1 MINMNSKP
9 IQVNSS
15 GGFVRLVDYMGDD
28 SSPAQAARVSYGA
41 GTKTVTEDKD
51 LTRFLMRHEHFSPF
65 AMAQVKIH
73 MKFPIF
79 IHNQMVRHDRF
90 HWNLMSGRYSVMPE
104 EKWSPEQ
111 EELRAQGKGNK
122 QVGSGELSFDHAKR
136 AREILIT
143 ANDDAQNS
151 YEILLEHG
159 VCREQARTILPLGQ
173 YSEGYA
179 TANLGDWLLF
189 LKQRLAPGAQ
199 KEIQEYAIAIS
210 QILQRLFP
218 TVMQAWE
225 DYQLNAVTFSAQEMI
240 WLRETLASNVKLLD
254 ANPDMRKESI
264 RSVGITNIREA
275 QEFWKK
281 LKG

>member
-1 MINMNSKP
+1 MNHQQIP
-9 IQVNSS
+9 VNSS
-15 GGFVRLVDYMGDD
+15 GGFVRLVDHMGDD
-28 SSPAQAARVSYGA
+28 SSPAQAARVSYSK

-65 AMAQVKIH
+65 AMAQVKLH
-73 MKFPIF
+73 MRFPLF
-79 IHNQMVRHDRF
+79 VHAQMVRHDRF

-104 EKWSPEQ
+104 EKWVPTPE
-111 EELRAQGKGNK
+111 EVRGQGKGNK
-122 QVGSGELSFDHAKR
+122 QVGDGELDTETS
-136 AREILIT
+136 IGTSGLIRNAYRT
-143 ANDDAQNS
+143 SMCA
-151 YEILLEHG
+151 YEQMLSDG
-159 VCREQARTILPLGQ
+159 VCREQARVVLPLGQ

-199 KEIQEYAIAIS
+199 KEIREYAEVIRD
-210 QILQRLFP
+210 ILFTLFP
-218 TVMQAWE
+218 TIMQAWE

-240 WLRETLASNVKLLD
+240 WIREALASNVKVLN
-254 ANPDMRKESI
+254 ANPDTRKKSI
-264 RSVGITNIREA
+264 RSVGITNVREA